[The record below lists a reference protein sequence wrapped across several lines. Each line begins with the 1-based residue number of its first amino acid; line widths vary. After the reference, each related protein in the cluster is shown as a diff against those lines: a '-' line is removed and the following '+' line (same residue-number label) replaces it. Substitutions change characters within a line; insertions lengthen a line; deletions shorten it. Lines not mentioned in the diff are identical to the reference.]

1 MATPQLSPGVLVR
14 EVDLTVGR
22 AENVLDNIGG
32 IVGPFSIG
40 PVEELVDIT
49 TEQELINTFGKPI
62 STDAQY
68 EYWMSASSFLSYGGI
83 LKVGRADG
91 ATLNSSNAAVGYSHT
106 TSLKIKNF
114 DNYENTHSGESVEY
128 VYAGKTPGSYL
139 NDLKVCFIDDI
150 ADQTVG
156 IATTNPANIG
166 ATIGFGV
173 TTAIS
178 STVLAGIGSTSLFT
192 GYLKGIVTGIVT
204 DATNGNSTIDVKVV
218 SRVSS
223 AGTETKIDYAQ
234 GNSVSSFASGNRLF
248 FVNNSGVNSGLS
260 TAVTTNAASV
270 EDWYDNQTLGLQNS
284 IVYWKS
290 LAPKPRTN
298 TFVQDRNGRN
308 DAINIAIVDD
318 TGTVTG
324 IQGNILEKFNGISK
338 SSDAVS
344 QVNSP
349 QRIYYKDFL
358 ANFSEYIYAGYNPS
372 QASDAY
378 NGTTPTATGFSTA
391 YTPFTTS
398 EGLWGQK
405 AQGITYGALG
415 NNAYTLKGGVDYS
428 AAGGMK
434 AELGPIISGYEL
446 FANKDEVAVD
456 YLIQGPGCSVETDS
470 QAKANK
476 LISIANERKDCVA
489 VISPHRANVVDLTN
503 TTTQTDNVI
512 RFFSA
517 LSSSSYG
524 IFDSGYKYMY
534 DRFNNKFR
542 YIPCNADVAGLMTR
556 TTLTSFP
563 WFSPAGQQRGILNNA
578 VKLSYNPTKA
588 QRDLLY
594 TARVNPILA
603 QPGTG
608 VLLFGDKTGLSFPSA
623 FDRINVRRLF
633 LTIEQALERSAQAQL
648 FELNDQTTRA
658 NFVNIVEPFLRDVQA
673 KRGIIDFTVICDETN
688 NTPDVVDNN
697 EFRADIFI
705 KPTKSINYIT
715 LTFVATRSGVS
726 FEEVAGRV

>member
-1 MATPQLSPGVLVR
+1 MYMQVKHP
-14 EVDLTVGR
+14 DH
-22 AENVLDNIGG
+22 
-32 IVGPFSIG
+32 
-40 PVEELVDIT
+40 
-49 TEQELINTFGKPI
+49 I
-62 STDAQY
+62 ST
-68 EYWMSASSFLSYGGI
+68 I
-83 LKVGRADG
+83 
-91 ATLNSSNAAVGYSHT
+91 
-106 TSLKIKNF
+106 
-114 DNYENTHSGESVEY
+114 
-128 VYAGKTPGSYL
+128 
-139 NDLKVCFIDDI
+139 LKVCFIDDI

-338 SSDAVS
+338 ASDAVS

-405 AQGITYGALG
+405 AQAL
-415 NNAYTLKGGVDYS
+415 
-428 AAGGMK
+428 
-434 AELGPIISGYEL
+434 
-446 FANKDEVAVD
+446 
-456 YLIQGPGCSVETDS
+456 
-470 QAKANK
+470 
-476 LISIANERKDCVA
+476 
-489 VISPHRANVVDLTN
+489 
-503 TTTQTDNVI
+503 
-512 RFFSA
+512 
-517 LSSSSYG
+517 
-524 IFDSGYKYMY
+524 
-534 DRFNNKFR
+534 
-542 YIPCNADVAGLMTR
+542 
-556 TTLTSFP
+556 
-563 WFSPAGQQRGILNNA
+563 
-578 VKLSYNPTKA
+578 PT
-588 QRDLLY
+588 
-594 TARVNPILA
+594 
-603 QPGTG
+603 
-608 VLLFGDKTGLSFPSA
+608 VLL
-623 FDRINVRRLF
+623 
-633 LTIEQALERSAQAQL
+633 
-648 FELNDQTTRA
+648 
-658 NFVNIVEPFLRDVQA
+658 
-673 KRGIIDFTVICDETN
+673 ETMH
-688 NTPDVVDNN
+688 
-697 EFRADIFI
+697 I
-705 KPTKSINYIT
+705 
-715 LTFVATRSGVS
+715 L
-726 FEEVAGRV
+726 

>member
-139 NDLKVCFIDDI
+139 NELKVCFIDDI

-173 TTAIS
+173 TTAIT

-204 DATNGNSTIDVKVV
+204 DATSGNSSIDVKVV

-260 TAVTTNAASV
+260 TAVTTNATSV
-270 EDWYDNQTLGLQNS
+270 SDWYDNQTLGLQNS

-318 TGTVTG
+318 TGSVTG

-338 SSDAVS
+338 ASDAVS

-358 ANFSEYIYAGYNPS
+358 ANF
-372 QASDAY
+372 
-378 NGTTPTATGFSTA
+378 
-391 YTPFTTS
+391 
-398 EGLWGQK
+398 
-405 AQGITYGALG
+405 
-415 NNAYTLKGGVDYS
+415 
-428 AAGGMK
+428 
-434 AELGPIISGYEL
+434 
-446 FANKDEVAVD
+446 
-456 YLIQGPGCSVETDS
+456 
-470 QAKANK
+470 
-476 LISIANERKDCVA
+476 
-489 VISPHRANVVDLTN
+489 
-503 TTTQTDNVI
+503 
-512 RFFSA
+512 
-517 LSSSSYG
+517 
-524 IFDSGYKYMY
+524 
-534 DRFNNKFR
+534 
-542 YIPCNADVAGLMTR
+542 
-556 TTLTSFP
+556 
-563 WFSPAGQQRGILNNA
+563 
-578 VKLSYNPTKA
+578 
-588 QRDLLY
+588 
-594 TARVNPILA
+594 
-603 QPGTG
+603 
-608 VLLFGDKTGLSFPSA
+608 
-623 FDRINVRRLF
+623 
-633 LTIEQALERSAQAQL
+633 
-648 FELNDQTTRA
+648 
-658 NFVNIVEPFLRDVQA
+658 
-673 KRGIIDFTVICDETN
+673 
-688 NTPDVVDNN
+688 
-697 EFRADIFI
+697 
-705 KPTKSINYIT
+705 
-715 LTFVATRSGVS
+715 
-726 FEEVAGRV
+726 